1 VLGKYNVKYVVVG
14 GIGAMGYGATRPTQ
28 DLDFVVDQGD
38 AKEVELEKITDTVAS
53 KRLPA
58 RTRSASGWERL

>member
-1 VLGKYNVKYVVVG
+1 MAVG
-14 GIGAMGYGATRPTQ
+14 GIGAMAYCDTRPTQ
-28 DLDFVVDQGD
+28 DLDFVVEQGD